1 MALPV
6 RVGALAFMIVA
17 FAACKRAEL
26 TEGGSTVVTG
36 QGGPP
41 APSCKPLGSVVG
53 SGGGAFGGAYVSNE
67 SLMEYALN
75 DLRNK
80 AAKLGANYVTHGQP
94 QLGVAGDQDST
105 SNTSATV
112 VGSAYNCP
120 SDAAVPDDA
129 ISVRGGETAR
139 GAEAEPSGAAGFDF
153 GISPAEAESVCTSAS
168 FEWRQRE
175 REGYFGCSGTPR
187 AVGLD
192 AAVLLKFCEGKLCWV
207 RISGVPK
214 STKSAA
220 WTQSITTLK
229 TALEQKYGSA
239 ATTDVRLPKDCRTEG
254 LLDCLRDGSAH
265 AKFEWKWKTRRVE
278 LSMDKAGGEP
288 SIRLVYYARLIQAL
302 ESDAL

>member
-1 MALPV
+1 MVSAV
-6 RVGALAFMIVA
+6 RVGTLVLLMVTIAS
-17 FAACKRAEL
+17 CKRAEL
-26 TEGGSTVVTG
+26 TNDGSTVVTG

-41 APSCKPLGSVVG
+41 AASCKPLGSVVG
-53 SGGGAFGGAYVSNE
+53 SGGGAFGGAYISNE

-94 QLGVAGDQDST
+94 QLGMAGDKEST
-105 SNTSATV
+105 STTTATV

-120 SDAAVPDDA
+120 SDAAVPDNA

-153 GISPAEAESVCTSAS
+153 GISIAEAETVCTGAGHD
-168 FEWRQRE
+168 WRQRE
-175 REGYFGCSGTPR
+175 RDGYFGCSGTPR

-192 AAVLLKFCEGKLCWV
+192 AVMLLKFCEGKLCWV

-214 STKSAA
+214 STKVAA
-220 WTQSITTLK
+220 WAQSITSLK
-229 TALEQKYGSA
+229 TALEQKYGHPDTS
-239 ATTDVRLPKDCRTEG
+239 DVRLPKNCRTEG
-254 LLDCLRDGSAH
+254 LLDCLRNSSAH
-265 AKFEWKWKTRRVE
+265 ARFKWKWRTRRVE